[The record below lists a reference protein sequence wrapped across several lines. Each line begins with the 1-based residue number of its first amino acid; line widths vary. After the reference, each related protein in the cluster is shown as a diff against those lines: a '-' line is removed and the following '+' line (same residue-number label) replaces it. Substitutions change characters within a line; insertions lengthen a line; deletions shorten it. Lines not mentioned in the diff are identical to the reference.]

1 MRAFNHKALLRAL
14 HQVDHQE
21 QWPRTFGAT
30 FPLKNENLRKVSLSQ
45 SSWAS
50 DHLQTELPWAD
61 HGPLRLPWGPVTKQL
76 DICGILIGILG
87 LQSLSVWVWITSN
100 PNRKCSRPKE
110 DAVTVNVL
118 VFSHLTI
125 IWNQFSTTE
134 VHMCQ
139 WINSYKSQLPR
150 RWQSRNSLKSLDIP
164 LQCFWIMWEFRLTGL
179 LSSVKVYLEPV
190 YFSTETSPTLPSKQ
204 GSASPFWKGPDNKY
218 SRLCRPYSLYSS
230 HFTLLH
236 GAKAAI
242 ENVQTNGCVCV
253 SIKLYL

>member
-1 MRAFNHKALLRAL
+1 MG
-14 HQVDHQE
+14 
-21 QWPRTFGAT
+21 WPRT
-30 FPLKNENLRKVSLSQ
+30 S
-45 SSWAS
+45 AS
-50 DHLQTELPWAD
+50 
-61 HGPLRLPWGPVTKQL
+61 PLRACYKTARYLWNSNQHLKPAVT
-76 DICGILIGILG
+76 
-87 LQSLSVWVWITSN
+87 VWVWITSN

-110 DAVTVNVL
+110 DAVMVNVL

-150 RWQSRNSLKSLDIP
+150 RWQSRNSLKSLHIP

-179 LSSVKVYLEPV
+179 LSSFKVYLEPV

-230 HFTLLH
+230 HFTLPH

-242 ENVQTNGCVCV
+242 ENVQTNGWVCV